1 VAAFRSKVGLM
12 NEPVSRAK
20 PGRVAQPRRAARR
33 LRLDRP
39 AVVRAAGELADE
51 HGSIERLQLAELATR
66 LAIRTPS
73 LYAHVGSLD
82 DLRRAIALDG
92 LRDLRERMTQA
103 ASGNR
108 GADALLSIARGV
120 RAYALERPG
129 LYTAAA
135 LPPRD
140 RDWEAA
146 LLRLKDVF
154 LTVLSRYGIS
164 GEDATDCIRSLRS
177 AIHGFIV
184 LEAQGDFGQP
194 DPAAS
199 FERLVSVVLKGMLDD
214 APSTGGKSRTAR
226 ARRSGS

>member
-1 VAAFRSKVGLM
+1 MS
-12 NEPVSRAK
+12 EPVTGTK
-20 PGRVAQPRRAARR
+20 PQRVAQPRRAARR

-51 HGSIERLQLAELATR
+51 RGSVERLQLAELAAR

-82 DLRRAIALDG
+82 DLRRAIALEG

-103 ASGNR
+103 ASGHR
-108 GADALLSIARGV
+108 GVDALLSIARAV

-140 RDWEAA
+140 RDWEEA

-154 LTVLSRYGIS
+154 LTVLSRYGIT
-164 GEDATDCIRSLRS
+164 GDEATDCIRSMRS
-177 AIHGFIV
+177 AIHGFII

-199 FERLVSVVLKGMLDD
+199 FERLVSVVLKGMLDE
-214 APSTGGKSRTAR
+214 APATPDEPRPRR